1 MKDSDYVPH
10 LELEVMI
17 MIGDVYDIFP
27 VKLSNVG
34 LVNNLRVWNVLTKFP
49 ETFIRITHKGT
60 DYYINKV
67 TDLVKLSK
75 CFKNEDQNGFNR
87 SKTNS

>member
-17 MIGDVYDIFP
+17 MIGDIYDVFP

-34 LVNNLRVWNVLTKFP
+34 LINNLRVCNVLTKFP
-49 ETFIRITHKGT
+49 ETYVRVTLKGT

-67 TDLVKLSK
+67 NDLVKLSK
-75 CFKNEDQNGFNR
+75 CFKNEDQNGFN
-87 SKTNS
+87 

>member
-17 MIGDVYDIFP
+17 MNLI
-27 VKLSNVG
+27 
-34 LVNNLRVWNVLTKFP
+34 NNLRVWNVLTKFP

-75 CFKNEDQNGFNR
+75 CFKE
-87 SKTNS
+87 

>member
-10 LELEVMI
+10 LELEV

-49 ETFIRITHKGT
+49 ETFVRVTHKGT

-75 CFKNEDQNGFNR
+75 CFKE
-87 SKTNS
+87 